1 MCSVVYSWD
10 NDDIWWL
17 FLICTVVVL
26 CELSTAPLIPRW
38 FIVCNCVLQKPHQWM
53 GTYPRLSSRFYL
65 SATFTVASLRYGSN
79 GPWWGG
85 EGEAFWVN
93 QTHSS
98 HWFFQNRMPH
108 NYIFL
113 GWSDDRCDLFKS
125 LRQWLFSMGEV
136 TLKWGLKE
144 SKGRCIYS
152 KHFGRL
158 PRSFLESLASTVEWP
173 L

>member
-1 MCSVVYSWD
+1 MTY
-10 NDDIWWL
+10 DDFFW
-17 FLICTVVVL
+17 FVVVL

-38 FIVCNCVLQKPHQWM
+38 FIACNCVLQKPHQWM

-136 TLKWGLKE
+136 TLKWGLKQ